1 MTRSRGPESLF
12 TDLVALA
19 RNGDEQ
25 AWRQLIDRLKNVV
38 WKTVNS
44 FSMNSKNSEDA
55 YAATVLR
62 LAENLDRIRDPE
74 RLPGWMAT
82 TARNESLALLR
93 SRRREVLVDQIP
105 EPDTFGVGDHSQR
118 IELDEL
124 HEMIAQSF
132 AGLSQKC
139 QQLLRLLTGDPPMQY
154 REVAEFLGMPI
165 GSIGETRR
173 RCLDKLRMQAP
184 FKAYE
189 AAQHR

>member
-1 MTRSRGPESLF
+1 M
-12 TDLVALA
+12 LA

-25 AWRQLIDRLKNVV
+25 AWRQLIERLKNVV

-62 LAENLDRIRDPE
+62 LAENLGRIRDPE

-82 TARNESLALLR
+82 TARNESLALIR

-105 EPDTFGVGDHSQR
+105 EADTFGAGDHSQR
-118 IELDEL
+118 IVLDEL

-139 QQLLRLLTGDPPMQY
+139 QQLLRLLNSDPPMPY
-154 REVAEFLGMPI
+154 RDVAEFLGMPI
-165 GSIGETRR
+165 GSIGLTRR
-173 RCLDKLRMQAP
+173 RCLDKLRMQEP